1 MPKLEKEYVATGKL
15 KYVARDFPLETIH
28 PFARKASEAF
38 WCANEQGKGGAMHNR
53 LFQNQQQLQ
62 PAALE
67 KHAEA
72 LGLDVQAFKT
82 CLGSGQHTDKITA
95 SLKEGQK
102 VGVTGTP
109 AFLLGYTQ
117 ADGAEVKAVKF
128 LVGALPYDTFKDNI
142 DKLLDTKK

>member
-1 MPKLEKEYVATGKL
+1 LPKLEKEYIVTGKL

-38 WCANEQGKGGAMHNR
+38 WCANDQGKGEAMHER
-53 LFQNQQQLQ
+53 LFNNQQLLQ
-62 PAALE
+62 PEALE

-82 CLGSGQHTDKITA
+82 CLGSGKYTDKINA

-117 ADGAEVKAVKF
+117 GDGTEVKAVKF
-128 LVGALPYDTFKDNI
+128 LVGALPFDTFKEHI

>member
-1 MPKLEKEYVATGKL
+1 MPKLEKEYIATGKL

-28 PFARKASEAF
+28 PFARKAAEAF
-38 WCANEQGKGGAMHNR
+38 WCANDQGKGEAMYER
-53 LFQNQQQLQ
+53 LFNNQQLLQ
-62 PAALE
+62 PEALE

-72 LGLDVQAFKT
+72 LGLDIQAFKT
-82 CLGSGQHTDKITA
+82 CLGSSKYTDKINA

-109 AFLLGYTQ
+109 AFFLGYTQ
-117 ADGAEVKAVKF
+117 ADDSTVKAVKF
-128 LVGALPYDTFKDNI
+128 LSGALPFNTFKDNI

>member
-1 MPKLEKEYVATGKL
+1 MPKLEKEYIATGKL
-15 KYVARDFPLETIH
+15 KYVARDFPLDMIH

-38 WCANEQGKGGAMHNR
+38 WCANEQGQGEAMHDR
-53 LFQNQQQLQ
+53 LFANQQQLQ
-62 PAALE
+62 PEALE

-82 CLGSGQHTDKITA
+82 CLGSGKYTDRINA

-117 ADGAEVKAVKF
+117 ADGAEVKAVKL
-128 LVGALPYDTFKDNI
+128 LVGALPFATFKDNI
-142 DKLLDTKK
+142 DKLLDTNK

>member
-1 MPKLEKEYVATGKL
+1 MPKLEKEYIVTGKL

-28 PFARKASEAF
+28 PFARKAAEAF
-38 WCANEQGKGGAMHNR
+38 WCANDQGKGEAMYER
-53 LFQNQQQLQ
+53 LFNNQQLLQ
-62 PAALE
+62 PEALE

-82 CLGSGQHTDKITA
+82 CLGSGKYTDKINA

-117 ADGAEVKAVKF
+117 GDGTEVKAVKF
-128 LVGALPYDTFKDNI
+128 LVGALPFDTFKEHI